1 MEYTGVSAILICFTD
16 FEFIQEIKT
25 KFIIP
30 IRFRLYVSGIF
41 FGGGNISQL
50 WYNNTHGT
58 FFLDEFFR
66 IIRIIWQRE
75 YFLTF
80 SLRTGCFDPS
90 VFKLFKIFD

>member
-1 MEYTGVSAILICFTD
+1 MNCFIYIYI
-16 FEFIQEIKT
+16 FVFVFFGEG
-25 KFIIP
+25 
-30 IRFRLYVSGIF
+30 GIF

-58 FFLDEFFR
+58 FFMDEFFR